1 MIEMIRRQQAAQAT
15 VDRFLDQP
23 YQLGKNDC
31 VRLAAFALR
40 KMGRRPQLGKAGSYS
55 SPLGAVRALKRAGF
69 DTLAAAL
76 DALGLDRIA
85 PAAALPCDILLVP
98 GPAPFDGALY
108 VAVGNGRAIGFHDEV
123 PGATILQP
131 VQFIAAWQVTS
142 R

>member
-23 YQLGKNDC
+23 YELGKNDC

-55 SPLGAVRALKRAGF
+55 STIGAVRALKRAGF
-69 DTLAAAL
+69 ATLAEAM

-85 PAAALPCDILLVP
+85 PAAALPGDILLVP
-98 GPAPFDGALY
+98 AEGPFDGALH
-108 VAVGNGRAIGFHDEV
+108 VAVGNRRTISYHQDAI
-123 PGATILQP
+123 GATILQP
-131 VQFIAAWQVTS
+131 IQYLAAWRT
-142 R
+142 